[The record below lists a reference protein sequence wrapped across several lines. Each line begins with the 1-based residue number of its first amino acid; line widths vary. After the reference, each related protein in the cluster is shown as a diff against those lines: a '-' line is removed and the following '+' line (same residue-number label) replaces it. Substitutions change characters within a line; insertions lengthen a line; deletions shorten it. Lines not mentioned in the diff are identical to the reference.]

1 MAVIIDGNN
10 TPTLGGIGY
19 GDGSELAFTS
29 AGSAGGVLYST
40 GSAVPV
46 FSAAGTTGQVLTSA
60 GVNAPTWSAPASSAM
75 VFLSTTTG
83 TGAATIDVETTFD
96 STYNM
101 YMLVGELVYPSTQYQ
116 YLLCRFKLGTYLSAS
131 YETVFQGFTGT
142 STSTGTTPSAST
154 SGSVFYNLDNT
165 AANSASFVM
174 WIPFPSSLT
183 RKKNVFWQGVAQQ
196 NGSTAQVQ
204 GIINQN
210 DASSATTALTGLRF
224 LSSSGNLNGTFR
236 LYGIKNS

>member
-1 MAVIIDGNN
+1 MALILDGTN
-10 TPTLGGIGY
+10 TPTLGGVGY
-19 GDGSELAFTS
+19 GDGSELAFT
-29 AGSAGGVLYST
+29 G
-40 GSAVPV
+40 
-46 FSAAGTTGQVLTSA
+46 AGTSGQVLTSA
-60 GVNAPTWSAPASSAM
+60 GGAAPTWSAPASSAM

-101 YMLVGELVYPSTQYQ
+101 YMLVGELIYPSTQYQ
-116 YLLCRFKLGTYLSAS
+116 YLLCQFKLGTYLTAS

-142 STSTGTTPSAST
+142 TTSTGVTPSATS
-154 SGSVFYNLDNT
+154 SGSVFFNLNNT
-165 AANSASFVM
+165 AAKSASFVM

-183 RKKNVFWQGVAQQ
+183 RQKNVYWQGVAQQ

-210 DASSATTALTGLRF
+210 SASSDTTALTGLRF

>member
-1 MAVIIDGNN
+1 MALILDGNN
-10 TPTLGGIGY
+10 TPTLGGVGY
-19 GDGSELAFTS
+19 GDGTELAFT
-29 AGSAGGVLYST
+29 G
-40 GSAVPV
+40 
-46 FSAAGTTGQVLTSA
+46 AGTSGQVLTSA
-60 GVNAPTWSAPASSAM
+60 GGAAPTWAAPASSAM

-101 YMLVGELVYPSTQYQ
+101 YMLVGELVYPSTTNTF
-116 YLLCRFKLGTYLSAS
+116 LLCRFKLGTYLTAS
-131 YETVFQGFTGT
+131 YETIFQRFTGT
-142 STSTGTTPSAST
+142 NTATGATPSAST
-154 SGSVFYNLDNT
+154 SGSVFPDLTNT
-165 AANSASFVM
+165 TANSASFVM
-174 WIPFPSSLT
+174 WVPFPSSLT
-183 RKKNVFWQGVAQQ
+183 RQKNVYWTGTGQTG
-196 NGSTAQVQ
+196 GSTSQVQ